1 MDRYSPPVAL
11 TSGGA
16 AIYFSDLGDF
26 EGTLRVVI
34 SEEVY
39 QRSRAE
45 LAGKIPILIE
55 GRVELARDSGEPSL
69 HAQQI
74 TRVDRLAEPA

>member
-1 MDRYSPPVAL
+1 M
-11 TSGGA
+11 
-16 AIYFSDLGDF
+16 
-26 EGTLRVVI
+26 VI

-69 HAQQI
+69 QAQQI
-74 TRVDRLAEPA
+74 TRVDRLPAPA